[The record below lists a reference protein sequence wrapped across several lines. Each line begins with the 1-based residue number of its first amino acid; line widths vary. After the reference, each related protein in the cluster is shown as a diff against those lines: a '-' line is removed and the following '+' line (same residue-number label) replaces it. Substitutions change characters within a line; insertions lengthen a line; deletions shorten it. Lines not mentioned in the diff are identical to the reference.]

1 LTAIESQTV
10 TFPLNGPLQ
19 AAVES
24 AGSSSA
30 FTASGPD
37 ASIAA
42 MRTKRF
48 ALVTLLLTL
57 MAPRLG
63 NAAPKDAGF
72 TCTELIGVSVTGDW
86 FGAGFEKL
94 VDDARWQ
101 ARSKHH
107 AFIELWGDP
116 KNPLW
121 SDPIASPCAKNSSAP
136 DRVVFTGVNWQ
147 YKTVDEWT
155 AALTRAVDTIKAR
168 YPAVKRIELLTMLRG
183 PGNKS
188 CGNDQ
193 MTVVAPVVDEA
204 VAKVV
209 AAHPKLVTAGPKLE
223 APSCAVFTKGG
234 PHYTP
239 EGMQAVA
246 KVYGAYYA
254 KN

>member
-1 LTAIESQTV
+1 MRIKA
-10 TFPLNGPLQ
+10 PL
-19 AAVES
+19 
-24 AGSSSA
+24 
-30 FTASGPD
+30 
-37 ASIAA
+37 
-42 MRTKRF
+42 
-48 ALVTLLLTL
+48 LVTLFLTL
-57 MAPRLG
+57 AVPVRG
-63 NAAPKDAGF
+63 NAAPKEAGF
-72 TCTELIGVSVTGDW
+72 TCTEVLGVSVTGDW

-94 VDDARWQ
+94 VDDGRWQ
-101 ARSKHH
+101 SRSKHH

-116 KNPLW
+116 KGDVWSLPLV
-121 SDPIASPCAKNSSAP
+121 SPCTKSSNAP
-136 DRVVFTGVNWQ
+136 DRVIFTGVNWQ
-147 YKTVDEWT
+147 YKTVEEWT
-155 AALTRAVDTIKAR
+155 AAYTKAIDTIKAK

-204 VAKVV
+204 VAKMV

-234 PHYTP
+234 PHFTP

-246 KVYGAYYA
+246 KVYGSYYA